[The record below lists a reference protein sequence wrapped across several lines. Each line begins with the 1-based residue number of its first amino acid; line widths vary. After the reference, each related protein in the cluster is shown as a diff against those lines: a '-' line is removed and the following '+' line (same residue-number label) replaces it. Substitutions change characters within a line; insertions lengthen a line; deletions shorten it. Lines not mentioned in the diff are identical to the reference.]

1 MLDSWSSVYLEII
14 LSLLL
19 QIGTTLIQLSVWS
32 AGEARLQPTKQ
43 VEVNHAQQEAINTQ
57 SV

>member
-1 MLDSWSSVYLEII
+1 MLDSWSSMYLEMS

-19 QIGTTLIQLSVWS
+19 QIGAILIQLSVWS

-43 VEVNHAQQEAINTQ
+43 VEVNHAQ
-57 SV
+57 

>member
-1 MLDSWSSVYLEII
+1 VYLEMS
-14 LSLLL
+14 LSRLL
-19 QIGTTLIQLSVWS
+19 QIGTILIQLSVWS

>member
-1 MLDSWSSVYLEII
+1 MLDSWSSVYLEMS

-19 QIGTTLIQLSVWS
+19 QIGIALIQLLVWS

-43 VEVNHAQQEAINTQ
+43 VEVNHAQQEAINTE

>member
-1 MLDSWSSVYLEII
+1 MLDSWSSVYLEMS
-14 LSLLL
+14 LSRLL
-19 QIGTTLIQLSVWS
+19 QIGTILIQLSVWS